1 MNAVSLLSF
10 LLITVLVALISWY
23 KTRKENLQTS
33 SGLFFANRNLG
44 FLVVGGALFFTN
56 ISAVQFIGEN
66 ELVYT
71 NNMSV
76 MAWGLSS
83 VFAMLVV
90 SEFIMPVYLRSGI
103 STTPDFLEERYD
115 TGTKRFVSVIFL
127 VSYIV
132 NMLPSVLYSGA
143 LSFNGL
149 FRISETFHISHWT
162 TVWLLVWLIGLIG
175 CLYTVLGG
183 LKAVAIS
190 DTVLGIGMFAGG
202 VLLPYVAL
210 RYLGHGSVR
219 AGLDTLLASHREHL
233 NSIGAKG
240 DSVPFSTIFTGMLLV
255 NLYYWGTEQYIVQ
268 QALASRNLAESQKG
282 IAVACVGK
290 IISPLLLN
298 IPGLIAVHLY
308 THLSNT
314 AEVFPKIVSDICP
327 PVLTGY
333 MAAITFGA
341 AFTTFNAGLNSSS
354 TLFVLNLYK
363 PLMERRQQPV
373 SERTMVRAGKMFEII
388 VCLLAMCIAPFIAF
402 ARHGLYTYLQMVSGF
417 FSVPI
422 FTILVMGLLHKRMPA
437 IAAKIGLTFFI
448 VTYAVSQLLVDT
460 GLHFLHVLAILFIVT
475 VLLMMII
482 AAFYPRKEP
491 FVQQWNNVVDLQ
503 PWKRRHLYT
512 ILLLLAMVALFVVF
526 SPLGIAGKL

>member
-1 MNAVSLLSF
+1 MNVGALLSF
-10 LLITVLVALISWY
+10 LLVTILVAVISWY
-23 KTRKENLQTS
+23 KTRNENLQTAA
-33 SGLFFANRNLG
+33 GLFFANRNLG

-83 VFAMLVV
+83 VFAMLLV

-143 LSFNGL
+143 VTFNGL
-149 FRISETFHISHWT
+149 FRVSETLHIGYWPT
-162 TVWLLVWLIGLIG
+162 IWLLVWIIGLVG
-175 CLYTVLGG
+175 SLYTILGG

-190 DTVLGIGMFAGG
+190 DTVLGVGMFAGG
-202 VLLPYVAL
+202 ILLPYAAL
-210 RYLGHGSVR
+210 KYLGHGSV
-219 AGLDTLLASHREHL
+219 GTGIDMLLAAKRDHF
-233 NSIGAKG
+233 NAIGKAH
-240 DSVPFSTIFTGMLLV
+240 DSVPFGTIFTGMFLV

-268 QALASRNLAESQKG
+268 QALASRSLAESQKG
-282 IAVACVGK
+282 IAVACAGK

-298 IPGLIAVHLY
+298 IPGLIAVQLY
-308 THLSNT
+308 THMDNT
-314 AEVFPKIVSDICP
+314 AEVFPKIVSDVSS
-327 PVLTGY
+327 PVLTGFI
-333 MAAITFGA
+333 AAITFGA
-341 AFTTFNAGLNSSS
+341 ALTTFNAGLNSTS
-354 TLFVLNLYK
+354 TLFVLNLYRPYK
-363 PLMERRQQPV
+363 AWRQQEVGERQLISV
-373 SERTMVRAGKMFEII
+373 SKRFEML
-388 VCLLAMCIAPFIAF
+388 VCLLAMIIAPFIAF
-402 ARHGLYTYLQMVSGF
+402 AQQGLYTYIQKVSGL

-422 FTILVMGLLHKRMPA
+422 FTILLVGLLHKRMPA
-437 IAAKIGLTFFI
+437 IAAKIGLIFFI
-448 VTYAVSQLLVDT
+448 TTYAVSQLLVDT
-460 GLHFLHVLAILFIVT
+460 GLHFLHVLAILFVLT
-475 VLLMMII
+475 VLLMLVVGAM
-482 AAFYPRKEP
+482 YPRKEP

-512 ILLLLAMVALFVVF
+512 VLLLLAMIALFVVF
-526 SPLGIAGKL
+526 SPLVLAE

>member
-1 MNAVSLLSF
+1 MNVGALLSF
-10 LLITVLVALISWY
+10 LLVTIVVALISWY

-33 SGLFFANRNLG
+33 AGLFFANRNLG

-83 VFAMLVV
+83 VFAMLLV

-127 VSYIV
+127 ISYIV

-143 LSFNGL
+143 VTFNGL
-149 FRISETFHISHWT
+149 FGVSEALHIGYWQSIWM
-162 TVWLLVWLIGLIG
+162 LVWIIGLIG

-190 DTVLGIGMFAGG
+190 DTVLGVGMFAGG
-202 VLLPYVAL
+202 ILLPYAAL
-210 RYLGHGSVR
+210 KYLGHGSVGT
-219 AGLDTLLASHREHL
+219 GLDMLLAAKRDHF
-233 NSIGAKG
+233 NSIGGPHDA
-240 DSVPFSTIFTGMLLV
+240 VPFTTIFTGMLLV

-268 QALASRNLAESQKG
+268 QALASRSLAESQKG
-282 IAVACVGK
+282 IAVASTGK

-298 IPGLIAVHLY
+298 IPGLIAVQLYPHL
-308 THLSNT
+308 HNT
-314 AEVFPKIVSDICP
+314 AEVFPRIVSDVCSP
-327 PVLTGY
+327 MLTGY
-333 MAAITFGA
+333 LAAITFGA
-341 AFTTFNAGLNSSS
+341 ALTTFNAGLNSTS

-363 PLMERRQQPV
+363 PFKARQQKPV
-373 SERTMVRAGKMFEII
+373 TERQLIRISKRFEIL
-388 VCLLAMCIAPFIAF
+388 VCLLAMVIAPFIAF
-402 ARHGLYTYLQMVSGF
+402 ARHGLYTYIQMVSGL

-422 FTILVMGLLHKRMPA
+422 FTILIVGLLHKRMPA

-448 VTYAVSQLLVDT
+448 LTYAVSQILVDT
-460 GLHFLHVLAILFIVT
+460 GLHFLHVLAILFVLT
-475 VLLMMII
+475 VLLMLIV
-482 AAFYPRKEP
+482 AALYPRKEP

-503 PWKRRHLYT
+503 PWKGRHLYT
-512 ILLLLAMVALFVVF
+512 VLLLLAMVALFALF
-526 SPLGIAGKL
+526 SPLGLAR

>member
-1 MNAVSLLSF
+1 MNVGALLSF
-10 LLITVLVALISWY
+10 LLVTLLVALISWY
-23 KTRKENLQTS
+23 KTRRENLQTA

-76 MAWGLSS
+76 MAWGMSS
-83 VFAMLVV
+83 ILAMLLV

-143 LSFNGL
+143 ISFNGL
-149 FRISETFHISHWT
+149 FRVSDALHLDYWATIWI
-162 TVWLLVWLIGLIG
+162 LVWLIGLIG

-202 VLLPYVAL
+202 ILLPYAAL
-210 RYLGHGSVR
+210 KYLGHGS
-219 AGLDTLLASHREHL
+219 AGTGMDMLLAARRDHF
-233 NSIGAKG
+233 NAIGGPHDA
-240 DSVPFSTIFTGMLLV
+240 VPFPTIFTGMFLV

-268 QALASRNLAESQKG
+268 QALASRSLAESQKG

-298 IPGLIAVHLY
+298 IPGLIAVLLY
-308 THLSNT
+308 PSMTNT
-314 AEVFPKIVSDICP
+314 AEVFPKIVSDVSS
-327 PVLTGY
+327 PVLTGFI
-333 MAAITFGA
+333 AAITFGA
-341 AFTTFNAGLNSSS
+341 ALTTFNAGLNSTS

-363 PLMERRQQPV
+363 PFKAWRQEEI
-373 SERTMVRAGKMFEII
+373 SERQLVRVSRRFELL
-388 VCLLAMCIAPFIAF
+388 VCLLAMTIAPFIVF
-402 ARHGLYTYLQMVSGF
+402 AQQGLYTYIQMVSGL

-422 FTILVMGLLHKRMPA
+422 FTILIMGLLHKRMPA

-448 VTYAVSQLLVDT
+448 VTYSVSQLLVDT
-460 GLHFLHVLAILFIVT
+460 GLHFLHVLAVLFVLTVIL
-475 VLLMMII
+475 MII
-482 AAFYPRKEP
+482 VAAFYPRKEP

-503 PWKRRHLYT
+503 PWKRRHVYT
-512 ILLLLAMVALFVVF
+512 ALLLLGMVALFVIF
-526 SPLGIAGKL
+526 SPWGLARP

>member
-1 MNAVSLLSF
+1 MNVGALLSF
-10 LLITVLVALISWY
+10 LIVTILVALISWY
-23 KTRKENLQTS
+23 KTRNENLQTVT
-33 SGLFFANRNLG
+33 GLFFANRNLG

-56 ISAVQFIGEN
+56 VSAVQFIGEN

-76 MAWGLSS
+76 MAWGMSS
-83 VFAMLVV
+83 ILAMLLV

-143 LSFNGL
+143 VAFNGL
-149 FRISETFHISHWT
+149 FGLSDTLRIGYWPTIW
-162 TVWLLVWLIGLIG
+162 VLAWLIGLIG

-202 VLLPYVAL
+202 IILPYVAL
-210 RYLGHGSVR
+210 KYLGQGSLST
-219 AGLDTLLASHREHL
+219 GIDILMASKREHF
-233 NSIGAKG
+233 NAIGGAK
-240 DSVPFSTIFTGMLLV
+240 DAVPFATIFTGMFLV

-268 QALASRNLAESQKG
+268 QALASRSLAESQKG

-308 THLSNT
+308 TNLENT
-314 AEVFPKIVSDICP
+314 TEVFPRIVSDVCSP
-327 PVLTGY
+327 ALTGFI
-333 MAAITFGA
+333 AAITFGA
-341 AFTTFNAGLNSSS
+341 ALTTFNAGLNSTS
-354 TLFVLNLYK
+354 TLFILNLYK
-363 PLMERRQQPV
+363 PFKTWRREEVNERQVLRV
-373 SERTMVRAGKMFEII
+373 SKRFELL
-388 VCLLAMCIAPFIAF
+388 VCVLAMLIAPFIFF
-402 ARHGLYTYLQMVSGF
+402 AEQGLYTYIQKVSGL

-422 FTILVMGLLHKRMPA
+422 FTVLVVGLLHKRMPA
-437 IAAKIGLTFFI
+437 IAAKIGMTFFI
-448 VTYAVSQLLVDT
+448 ITYAASQLFIDT
-460 GLHFLHVLAILFIVT
+460 GLHFLHVLAILFVVT
-475 VLLMMII
+475 VLLMLII
-482 AAFYPRKEP
+482 GTFFPRSEP
-491 FVQQWNNVVDLQ
+491 FAQQWNNVVDLQ
-503 PWKRRHLYT
+503 PWKRRHIYT
-512 ILLLLAMVALFVVF
+512 TLLLVAMVALFVIF
-526 SPLGIAGKL
+526 SPLVLAK

>member
-1 MNAVSLLSF
+1 MNVGALLSF
-10 LLITVLVALISWY
+10 LLVTIVVALISWY

-33 SGLFFANRNLG
+33 AGLFFANRNLG

-83 VFAMLVV
+83 VLAMLLV

-127 VSYIV
+127 ISYIV
-132 NMLPSVLYSGA
+132 NLLPSVLYSGA
-143 LSFNGL
+143 VTFNGL
-149 FRISETFHISHWT
+149 FRVSEYLHIGYWQSIWI
-162 TVWLLVWLIGLIG
+162 LVWLIGLIG

-202 VLLPYVAL
+202 ILLPYAAL
-210 RYLGHGSVR
+210 KYLGHGSVGT
-219 AGLDTLLASHREHL
+219 GLDMLLAARRDHF
-233 NSIGAKG
+233 NSIGGPHDA
-240 DSVPFSTIFTGMLLV
+240 VPFPTIFTGMFLV

-268 QALASRNLAESQKG
+268 QALSSRSLAESQKG
-282 IAVACVGK
+282 IAIASTGK

-298 IPGLIAVHLY
+298 IPGLIAVQLYPHL
-308 THLSNT
+308 HNT
-314 AEVFPKIVSDICP
+314 TEVFPRIVSDVCSPI
-327 PVLTGY
+327 LTGY
-333 MAAITFGA
+333 IAAITFGA
-341 AFTTFNAGLNSSS
+341 ALTTFNAGLNSSS

-363 PLMERRQQPV
+363 PFKARQQKPV
-373 SERTMVRAGKMFEII
+373 SERQLIRISKRFEIM
-388 VCLLAMCIAPFIAF
+388 VCLLAMVIAPFIAF
-402 ARHGLYTYLQMVSGF
+402 ARQGLYTYIQMVSGL

-422 FTILVMGLLHKRMPA
+422 FTILIVGLLHKRMPS

-448 VTYAVSQLLVDT
+448 LTYAVSQLLPDT
-460 GLHFLHVLAILFIVT
+460 SLHFLHVLAILFVLT
-475 VLLMMII
+475 VLLMLIV
-482 AAFYPRKEP
+482 AALYPRKEP

-512 ILLLLAMVALFVVF
+512 VLLLLAVVALFVIF
-526 SPLGIAGKL
+526 SPLGLAE

>member
-1 MNAVSLLSF
+1 MNVGALLSF
-10 LLITVLVALISWY
+10 LLITGLVALISWY
-23 KTRKENLQTS
+23 KTRRENLQTS

-83 VFAMLVV
+83 VLAMLLV

-127 VSYIV
+127 ISYIV
-132 NMLPSVLYSGA
+132 NLLPSVLYSGA
-143 LSFNGL
+143 ISFNGL
-149 FRISETFHISHWT
+149 FRVSETLHIDY
-162 TVWLLVWLIGLIG
+162 WLTIWILVWGIGLIG

-202 VLLPYVAL
+202 ILLPYAAL
-210 RYLGHGSVR
+210 KYLGNGS
-219 AGLDTLLASHREHL
+219 AATGIELLLASKREHF
-233 NSIGAKG
+233 NAIGGPQDA
-240 DSVPFSTIFTGMLLV
+240 VPFPTIFTGMFLV

-268 QALASRNLAESQKG
+268 QALASRSLAESQKG
-282 IAVACVGK
+282 IAVACAGK

-298 IPGLIAVHLY
+298 IPGLIAVLLYPHL
-308 THLSNT
+308 TNT
-314 AEVFPKIVSDICP
+314 AEVFPKIVSDVSP
-327 PVLTGY
+327 PVLTGFI
-333 MAAITFGA
+333 AAITFGA
-341 AFTTFNAGLNSSS
+341 ALTTFNAGLNSAS

-363 PLMERRQQPV
+363 PYKAWRTETV
-373 SERTMVRAGKMFEII
+373 SERQLVRVSRRFELL
-388 VCLLAMCIAPFIAF
+388 VCLLAMLIAPFIVF
-402 ARHGLYTYLQMVSGF
+402 AQQGLYTYIQTVSGL

-422 FTILVMGLLHKRMPA
+422 FTILVVGLLHKRMPA

-448 VTYAVSQLLVDT
+448 ITYASSQLLIDT
-460 GLHFLHVLAILFIVT
+460 GLHFLHVLAILFVLTVILMLVT
-475 VLLMMII
+475 GAI
-482 AAFYPRKEP
+482 FPRKEP
-491 FVQQWNNVVDLQ
+491 FIQKWNNVVDLQ
-503 PWKRRHLYT
+503 PWKRRHWYT
-512 ILLLLAMVALFVVF
+512 ALLLLAMVALFVIF
-526 SPLGIAGKL
+526 SPWGLAA

>member
-1 MNAVSLLSF
+1 MNGLSLLSF
-10 LLITVLVALISWY
+10 ILITVVVALISWY
-23 KTRKENLQTS
+23 KTRKENLQTAT
-33 SGLFFANRNLG
+33 GLFFANRNLG

-66 ELVYT
+66 ELVFT

-83 VFAMLVV
+83 VLAMLLV

-115 TGTKRFVSVIFL
+115 TGTKRFVSTIFL

-143 LSFNGL
+143 ITFNGL
-149 FRISETFHISHWT
+149 FRVSEVLHLDYWT
-162 TVWLLVWLIGLIG
+162 TIWLLVWLIGLIG
-175 CLYTVLGG
+175 FLYTALGG

-190 DTVLGIGMFAGG
+190 DTVLGVGMFVGG
-202 VLLPYVAL
+202 ILLPYAAL
-210 RYLGHGSVR
+210 KFLGQGSVK
-219 AGLDTLLASHREHL
+219 AGIDILLSSRREHF
-233 NSIGAKG
+233 NAIGG
-240 DSVPFSTIFTGMLLV
+240 PHDSVPFSTIFTGMLLV

-268 QALASRNLAESQKG
+268 QALASRSLAESQKG

-290 IISPLLLN
+290 IVSPLLLN

-308 THLSNT
+308 TSMDNT
-314 AEVFPKIVSDICP
+314 AEVFPRIVSDVCP
-327 PVLTGY
+327 PLLTGF
-333 MAAITFGA
+333 MAAIAFGA
-341 AFTTFNAGLNSSS
+341 ALTTFNAGLNSTS
-354 TLFVLNLYK
+354 TLFILNLYK
-363 PLMERRQQPV
+363 PYKTWKQQTP
-373 SERTMVRAGKMFEII
+373 SEQELVKAAKRFEIL

-402 ARHGLYTYLQMVSGF
+402 ARQGLYTYIQIVSGF

-437 IAAKIGLTFFI
+437 IAAKIGLVFFI
-448 VTYAVSQLLVDT
+448 TTYAISQLLVDT
-460 GLHFLHVLAILFIVT
+460 GLHFLHVLAILFVLT

-482 AAFYPRKEP
+482 AKLCPRKEP
-491 FVQQWNNVVDLQ
+491 FVQQWNNVVALQ
-503 PWKRRHLYT
+503 PWKHRHIYAV
-512 ILLLLAMVALFVVF
+512 LLLLAMVALFVIF
-526 SPLGIAGKL
+526 SPLGLAR

>member
-1 MNAVSLLSF
+1 MNVGALLSF
-10 LLITVLVALISWY
+10 LLVTILVALISWY
-23 KTRKENLQTS
+23 KTRRENLQTAA
-33 SGLFFANRNLG
+33 GLFFANRNLG

-83 VFAMLVV
+83 VFAMLLV

-127 VSYIV
+127 ISYIV

-143 LSFNGL
+143 ISFNGL
-149 FRISETFHISHWT
+149 FRVSETLHIDYWVT
-162 TVWLLVWLIGLIG
+162 IWILVWLIGFIG
-175 CLYTVLGG
+175 CLYTILGG

-190 DTVLGIGMFAGG
+190 DTVLGVGMFAGG
-202 VLLPYVAL
+202 ILLPYAAL
-210 RYLGHGSVR
+210 KYLGHGS
-219 AGLDTLLASHREHL
+219 AGTGLDILLASRRDHF
-233 NSIGAKG
+233 NAIGGPQDA
-240 DSVPFSTIFTGMLLV
+240 VPFPTIFTGMFLV

-268 QALASRNLAESQKG
+268 QALASRSLAESQKG
-282 IAVACVGK
+282 IAVASVGK

-298 IPGLIAVHLY
+298 IPGLIAVLLY
-308 THLSNT
+308 PHMTNT
-314 AEVFPKIVSDICP
+314 AEVFPKIVSDVCSP
-327 PVLTGY
+327 MLTGFI
-333 MAAITFGA
+333 AAITFGA
-341 AFTTFNAGLNSSS
+341 ALTTFNAGLNSTS

-363 PLMERRQQPV
+363 PFKAWRQEAV
-373 SERTMVRAGKMFEII
+373 SERQLVRVSRRFELL
-388 VCLLAMCIAPFIAF
+388 VCLLAMVIAPFIVF
-402 ARHGLYTYLQMVSGF
+402 AQQGLYTYIQMVSGL

-422 FTILVMGLLHKRMPA
+422 FTILLLGLVHKRMPA

-448 VTYAVSQLLVDT
+448 LTYSIAQFIVDT
-460 GLHFLHVLAILFIVT
+460 GLHFLHVLSILFVVT
-475 VLLMMII
+475 VLLMLGI
-482 AAFYPRKEP
+482 AAIAPRKEP

-503 PWKRRHLYT
+503 PWKQRHIYT
-512 ILLLLAMVALFVVF
+512 ALLLLAMVALFVIF
-526 SPLGIAGKL
+526 SPLGLAK

>member
-1 MNAVSLLSF
+1 MLALLSF
-10 LLITVLVALISWY
+10 LLVTTLVAVISWY

-33 SGLFFANRNLG
+33 AGLFFANRNLG

-76 MAWGLSS
+76 MAWGMSS
-83 VFAMLVV
+83 VFAMLLV
-90 SEFIMPVYLRSGI
+90 SEFLMPVYLRSGI

-143 LSFNGL
+143 VTFNGL
-149 FRISETFHISHWT
+149 FRVSEFFHIGYWQSIWI
-162 TVWLLVWLIGLIG
+162 LVWIIGLIG

-202 VLLPYVAL
+202 LLLPYAAL
-210 RYLGHGSVR
+210 KFLGHGSVLN
-219 AGLDTLLASHREHL
+219 GLDILLAARRDHF
-233 NSIGAKG
+233 NSIGSSTDA
-240 DSVPFSTIFTGMLLV
+240 VPFTTIFTGMLLV

-268 QALASRNLAESQKG
+268 QALASRSLAESQKG
-282 IAVACVGK
+282 IAIASTGK

-298 IPGLIAVHLY
+298 IPGLIAVQLYPHL
-308 THLSNT
+308 HNT
-314 AEVFPKIVSDICP
+314 AEVFPRIVSDVCSPI
-327 PVLTGY
+327 LTGY
-333 MAAITFGA
+333 IAAITFGA
-341 AFTTFNAGLNSSS
+341 ALTTFNAGLNSSS

-363 PLMERRQQPV
+363 PFKKSVTEQQLIRV
-373 SERTMVRAGKMFEII
+373 SKRFEIL
-388 VCLLAMCIAPFIAF
+388 VCVVAMTIAPFIAF
-402 ARHGLYTYLQMVSGF
+402 ARQGLYTYIQMVSGL

-422 FTILVMGLLHKRMPA
+422 FTILVVGLLHKRMPA

-448 VTYAVSQLLVDT
+448 LTYAASQVVST
-460 GLHFLHVLAILFIVT
+460 GLHFLHVLAILFVLT
-475 VLLMMII
+475 VVLMMIV
-482 AAFYPRKEP
+482 AAVYPRKEP

-503 PWKRRHLYT
+503 PWKGRHLYT
-512 ILLLLAMVALFVVF
+512 LLLLLAMIALFVIF
-526 SPLGIAGKL
+526 SPLGLAK

>member
-1 MNAVSLLSF
+1 MNVGALLSF
-10 LLITVLVALISWY
+10 LLVTIVVALISWY
-23 KTRKENLQTS
+23 KTRKENLQTAA
-33 SGLFFANRNLG
+33 GLFFANRNLS

-83 VFAMLVV
+83 VFAMLLV

-127 VSYIV
+127 ISYIV

-143 LSFNGL
+143 ITFNGL
-149 FRISETFHISHWT
+149 FHVSEVLHIGYWQT
-162 TVWLLVWLIGLIG
+162 IWILVWLIGSIG

-202 VLLPYVAL
+202 ILLPYAAL
-210 RYLGHGSVR
+210 KYLGHGSVST
-219 AGLDTLLASHREHL
+219 GINLLLSARRDHF
-233 NSIGAKG
+233 NAIGGPQDA
-240 DSVPFSTIFTGMLLV
+240 VPFPTIFTGMFLV

-268 QALASRNLAESQKG
+268 QALSSRSLAESQKG
-282 IAVACVGK
+282 IAVACTGK

-298 IPGLIAVHLY
+298 IPGLIAVLLY
-308 THLSNT
+308 PHMHNT
-314 AEVFPKIVSDICP
+314 AEVFPKIVSDVCSP
-327 PVLTGY
+327 MLTGY
-333 MAAITFGA
+333 IAAITFGA
-341 AFTTFNAGLNSSS
+341 ALTSFNAGLNSSS

-363 PLMERRQQPV
+363 PLKARQQKPA
-373 SERTMVRAGKMFEII
+373 SERQLIRAGKRFEIL
-388 VCLLAMCIAPFIAF
+388 VCLLAMLIAPFIVF
-402 ARHGLYTYLQMVSGF
+402 AQHGLYTYIQMVSGL

-422 FTILVMGLLHKRMPA
+422 FTILIVGLLHKRMPA

-448 VTYAVSQLLVDT
+448 LTYAVSQFLVNT
-460 GLHFLHVLAILFIVT
+460 GLHFLHVLAILFVLT
-475 VLLMMII
+475 VLLMMIV
-482 AAFYPRKEP
+482 AALYPRKEP

-503 PWKRRHLYT
+503 PWKKRHLYT
-512 ILLLLAMVALFVVF
+512 VLLLLAMVALFVIF
-526 SPLGIAGKL
+526 SPLGLAK

>member
-1 MNAVSLLSF
+1 MNAASVLSF
-10 LLITVLVALISWY
+10 ILFTVTVAIISWY

-33 SGLFFANRNLG
+33 TGLFFANRNLG

-83 VFAMLVV
+83 VFAMLLV

-115 TGTKRFVSVIFL
+115 AGTKRFVSIIFL

-143 LSFNGL
+143 IAFNGL
-149 FRISETFHISHWT
+149 FHVSETFHIGYWQT
-162 TVWLLVWLIGLIG
+162 IWLLVWLIGFIG

-190 DTVLGIGMFAGG
+190 DTVLGVAMFAGG
-202 VLLPYVAL
+202 MVLPYL
-210 RYLGHGSVR
+210 GLKYLGHGSV
-219 AGLDTLLASHREHL
+219 AHGFNTLLTSHNTHL
-233 NSIGAKG
+233 NAIGGPHDA
-240 DSVPFSTIFTGMLLV
+240 VPFATIFTGMLLV

-282 IAVACVGK
+282 IAVASLGK

-298 IPGLIAVHLY
+298 IPGLIAVQLY
-308 THLSNT
+308 THLHNT
-314 AEVFPKIVSDICP
+314 AEVFPQFVSDVCP

-341 AFTTFNAGLNSSS
+341 ALTTFNAGLNSTS

-363 PLMERRQQPV
+363 PLKAWQQKPVTERQLV
-373 SERTMVRAGKMFEII
+373 NAGKRFELL
-388 VCLLAMCIAPFIAF
+388 VCFLAMIIAPFIAF
-402 ARHGLYTYLQMVSGF
+402 AKQGLYTYLQMVSGF

-422 FTILVMGLLHKRMPA
+422 FTILVVGLVHKRVPA

-448 VTYAVSQLLVDT
+448 LTYAASQLFIDT
-460 GLHFLHVLAILFIVT
+460 GLHFLHVLAILFVLT
-475 VLLMMII
+475 VLLMLAIGAWRPM
-482 AAFYPRKEP
+482 PVP

-503 PWKRRHLYT
+503 PWKYRHLYAV
-512 ILLLLAMVALFVVF
+512 LLIIAMIGVFVLF
-526 SPLGIAGKL
+526 SPWGLAR

>member
-1 MNAVSLLSF
+1 MNVGALLSF
-10 LLITVLVALISWY
+10 LLVTILVAVISWY
-23 KTRKENLQTS
+23 KTRNENLQTAA
-33 SGLFFANRNLG
+33 GLFFANRNLG

-83 VFAMLVV
+83 VFAMLLV

-115 TGTKRFVSVIFL
+115 AGTKRFVSVIFL

-143 LSFNGL
+143 VTFNGL
-149 FRISETFHISHWT
+149 FRVSETLRIGYWPT
-162 TVWLLVWLIGLIG
+162 IWMLVWIIGLIG
-175 CLYTVLGG
+175 SLYTILGG

-190 DTVLGIGMFAGG
+190 DTVLGVGMFAGG
-202 VLLPYVAL
+202 ILLPYAAL
-210 RYLGHGSVR
+210 KYLGHGSVGT
-219 AGLDTLLASHREHL
+219 GLDLLLAAKRDHF
-233 NSIGAKG
+233 NAIGG
-240 DSVPFSTIFTGMLLV
+240 VHDSVPFPTIFTGMFLV

-268 QALASRNLAESQKG
+268 QALASRSLAESQKG

-298 IPGLIAVHLY
+298 IPGLIAVQLY
-308 THLSNT
+308 THMDNT
-314 AEVFPKIVSDICP
+314 AEVFPKIVSDVSS
-327 PVLTGY
+327 PVLTGFI
-333 MAAITFGA
+333 AAITFGA
-341 AFTTFNAGLNSSS
+341 ALTTFNAGLNSTS

-363 PLMERRQQPV
+363 PFKAWRQQAI
-373 SERTMVRAGKMFEII
+373 SERQLISASKRFEML
-388 VCLLAMCIAPFIAF
+388 VCLLAMIIAPFIAF
-402 ARHGLYTYLQMVSGF
+402 AQQGLYTYIQKVSGL

-422 FTILVMGLLHKRMPA
+422 FTILLVGLLHKRMPA

-448 VTYAVSQLLVDT
+448 TTYAVSQLLVDT
-460 GLHFLHVLAILFIVT
+460 GLHFLHVLAILFVLT
-475 VLLMMII
+475 VLLMLAVGAM
-482 AAFYPRKEP
+482 YPRKEP

-512 ILLLLAMVALFVVF
+512 VLLLLATIALFVVF
-526 SPLGIAGKL
+526 SPLVLAE

>member
-1 MNAVSLLSF
+1 MNVGALLSF
-10 LLITVLVALISWY
+10 LVVTIVVALISWY

-33 SGLFFANRNLG
+33 AGLFFANRNLG

-83 VFAMLVV
+83 VLAMLLV

-143 LSFNGL
+143 VIFNGL
-149 FRISETFHISHWT
+149 FGVSEFLHIGYWQT
-162 TVWLLVWLIGLIG
+162 IWILVWIIGLVG

-202 VLLPYVAL
+202 ILLPYAAL
-210 RYLGHGSVR
+210 KYLGHGSVST
-219 AGLDTLLASHREHL
+219 GIDLLLAGRRDHF
-233 NSIGAKG
+233 NSIGGPHDA
-240 DSVPFSTIFTGMLLV
+240 VPFSTIFSGMLLV

-268 QALASRNLAESQKG
+268 QALASRSLAESQKG
-282 IAVACVGK
+282 IAIASTGK

-298 IPGLIAVHLY
+298 IPGLIAVQLYPHLN
-308 THLSNT
+308 NT
-314 AEVFPKIVSDICP
+314 AEVFPKIVSDVCSPI
-327 PVLTGY
+327 LTGY
-333 MAAITFGA
+333 LAAITFGA
-341 AFTTFNAGLNSSS
+341 ALTTFNAGLNSTS

-363 PLMERRQQPV
+363 PYKKNV
-373 SERTMVRAGKMFEII
+373 SEQQLVRVSRRFEIL
-388 VCLLAMCIAPFIAF
+388 VCLLAMTIAPFILF
-402 ARHGLYTYLQMVSGF
+402 AKQGLYTYIQMVSGL

-422 FTILVMGLLHKRMPA
+422 FTILIVGLLHKRMPA

-448 VTYAVSQLLVDT
+448 LTYAASQLLVDT
-460 GLHFLHVLAILFIVT
+460 GLHFLHVLAILFVLT
-475 VLLMMII
+475 VLLMMIV
-482 AAFYPRKEP
+482 AAISPRKEP

-503 PWKRRHLYT
+503 PWKGRHLYT
-512 ILLLLAMVALFVVF
+512 ILLLLAMVALFVIF
-526 SPLGIAGKL
+526 SPLGLAE

>member
-1 MNAVSLLSF
+1 MNVGALLSF
-10 LLITVLVALISWY
+10 LLVTVAVALISWY
-23 KTRKENLQTS
+23 KTRKENLQTAA
-33 SGLFFANRNLG
+33 GLFFANRNLG

-56 ISAVQFIGEN
+56 ISAVQFVGEN

-76 MAWGLSS
+76 MAWGMSS
-83 VFAMLVV
+83 ILAMLLV

-127 VSYIV
+127 VSYIM

-143 LSFNGL
+143 VTFNGL
-149 FRISETFHISHWT
+149 FRVSETLHISYWST
-162 TVWLLVWLIGLIG
+162 IWMLVWFIGLIG

-190 DTVLGIGMFAGG
+190 DTVLGMGMFAGG
-202 VLLPYVAL
+202 ILLPYAAL
-210 RYLGHGSVR
+210 KYLGHGSVST
-219 AGLDTLLASHREHL
+219 GLDVLLAARRDHF
-233 NSIGAKG
+233 NSIGGPHDA
-240 DSVPFSTIFTGMLLV
+240 VPFSTIFTGMLLV

-282 IAVACVGK
+282 IAVACLGK

-298 IPGLIAVHLY
+298 IPGLIAVQLYPHLQ
-308 THLSNT
+308 NT
-314 AEVFPKIVSDICP
+314 VEVFPKIVNDVCSPI
-327 PVLTGY
+327 LTGFI
-333 MAAITFGA
+333 AAITFGA
-341 AFTTFNAGLNSSS
+341 ALTTFNAGLNSTS

-363 PLMERRQQPV
+363 PFKAWRQAPV
-373 SERTMVRAGKMFEII
+373 SERQLIRASKWFEIL
-388 VCLLAMCIAPFIAF
+388 VCVVAMVIAPFIAF
-402 ARHGLYTYLQMVSGF
+402 AQQGLYTYLQMVSGL

-422 FTILVMGLLHKRMPA
+422 FTILIVGLLHKRMPA

-448 VTYAVSQLLVDT
+448 VTYSVSQLLVDT
-460 GLHFLHVLAILFIVT
+460 GTHFLHVLAVLFVLT
-475 VLLMMII
+475 VLLMLIVG
-482 AAFYPRKEP
+482 ALYPRREP

-512 ILLLLAMVALFVVF
+512 VLLLLAMVALFVVF
-526 SPLGIAGKL
+526 SPLGLAE

>member
-1 MNAVSLLSF
+1 MNVGALLSF
-10 LLITVLVALISWY
+10 LLVTTAVALISWY
-23 KTRKENLQTS
+23 KTRKENLQTA

-56 ISAVQFIGEN
+56 ISAVQFVGEN

-76 MAWGLSS
+76 IAWGLSS
-83 VFAMLVV
+83 IFAMLLV

-127 VSYIV
+127 ASYIA

-143 LSFNGL
+143 VTFNGL
-149 FRISETFHISHWT
+149 FRVSDALHIGYWPT
-162 TVWLLVWLIGLIG
+162 IWVLVWVIGLIG

-202 VLLPYVAL
+202 ILLPYAAL
-210 RYLGHGSVR
+210 KYLGHGSVG
-219 AGLDTLLASHREHL
+219 AGLDQLLSAHKDHL
-233 NSIGAKG
+233 NAIGGPHDA
-240 DSVPFSTIFTGMLLV
+240 VPFSTIFTGMFLV

-268 QALASRNLAESQKG
+268 QALASRSLAESQKG
-282 IAVACVGK
+282 IAVACTGK

-308 THLSNT
+308 PNLQNT
-314 AEVFPKIVSDICP
+314 TEVFPRIVSDVCSP
-327 PVLTGY
+327 MLTGY
-333 MAAITFGA
+333 MAALTFGA
-341 AFTTFNAGLNSSS
+341 ALTTFNAGLNSSS

-363 PLMERRQQPV
+363 PYKAMQEQPV
-373 SERTMVRAGKMFEII
+373 TEQQLLRAGRRFELIL
-388 VCLLAMCIAPFIAF
+388 CFLAMVIAPFIAF
-402 ARHGLYTYLQMVSGF
+402 AEQGLYTYLQMVSGF

-422 FTILVMGLLHKRMPA
+422 FTVLVVGLLHKRMPA
-437 IAAKIGLTFFI
+437 IAAKIGLSFFI
-448 VTYAVSQLLVDT
+448 TTYAVSQLLVDT
-460 GLHFLHVLAILFIVT
+460 GLHFLHVLAILFVLT
-475 VLLMMII
+475 VLLMLVVGAM
-482 AAFYPRKEP
+482 YPRKEP

-503 PWKRRHLYT
+503 PWKRRHLYAV
-512 ILLLLAMVALFVVF
+512 LLLLAMVALFVVF
-526 SPLGIAGKL
+526 SPLGLAE

>member
-1 MNAVSLLSF
+1 MNVGALLSF
-10 LLITVLVALISWY
+10 LVVTIVVALISWY

-33 SGLFFANRNLG
+33 AGLFFANRNLG

-83 VFAMLVV
+83 VLAMLLV

-143 LSFNGL
+143 IIFNGL
-149 FRISETFHISHWT
+149 FGVSEFLHIGYWQT
-162 TVWLLVWLIGLIG
+162 IWILVWIIGLIG

-202 VLLPYVAL
+202 ILLPYAAL
-210 RYLGHGSVR
+210 KYLGHGSVGT
-219 AGLDTLLASHREHL
+219 GLDLLLAGRRDHF
-233 NSIGAKG
+233 NSIGGPHDA
-240 DSVPFSTIFTGMLLV
+240 VPFSTIFSGMLLV

-268 QALASRNLAESQKG
+268 QALASRSLAESQKG
-282 IAVACVGK
+282 IAIASTGK

-298 IPGLIAVHLY
+298 IPGLIAVQLYPHLN
-308 THLSNT
+308 NT
-314 AEVFPKIVSDICP
+314 AEVFPKIVSDVCSPI
-327 PVLTGY
+327 LTGY
-333 MAAITFGA
+333 LAAITFGA
-341 AFTTFNAGLNSSS
+341 ALTTFNAGLNSTS

-363 PLMERRQQPV
+363 PYKKNV
-373 SERTMVRAGKMFEII
+373 SEQQLVRVSRRFEIL
-388 VCLLAMCIAPFIAF
+388 VCLLAMTIAPFILF
-402 ARHGLYTYLQMVSGF
+402 ARQGLYTYIQMVSGL

-422 FTILVMGLLHKRMPA
+422 FTILIVGLLHKRMPA

-448 VTYAVSQLLVDT
+448 LTYAASQLLVDT
-460 GLHFLHVLAILFIVT
+460 GLHFLHVLGILFVLT
-475 VLLMMII
+475 VLLMMIV
-482 AAFYPRKEP
+482 AAISPRKEP

-503 PWKRRHLYT
+503 PWKGRHLYT
-512 ILLLLAMVALFVVF
+512 ILLLLAMVALFVIF
-526 SPLGIAGKL
+526 SPLGLAE

>member
-1 MNAVSLLSF
+1 MNGVSLLSF
-10 LLITVLVALISWY
+10 LLITAAVALISWY
-23 KTRKENLQTS
+23 KTRKENLQTAA
-33 SGLFFANRNLG
+33 GLFFANRNLG

-56 ISAVQFIGEN
+56 VSAVQFIGEN

-83 VFAMLVV
+83 IFAMLLV
-90 SEFIMPVYLRSGI
+90 SEFIMPVYLRAGI

-115 TGTKRFVSVIFL
+115 TGTKHFVSVIFL

-143 LSFNGL
+143 VIFNGL
-149 FRISETFHISHWT
+149 FRVSETLHIGYWAT
-162 TVWLLVWLIGLIG
+162 TWMLVWLIGLIG

-202 VLLPYVAL
+202 ILLPYAAL
-210 RYLGHGSVR
+210 KYLGHGSVS
-219 AGLDTLLASHREHL
+219 AGLELLLASQREHF
-233 NSIGAKG
+233 NAIGGPG
-240 DSVPFSTIFTGMLLV
+240 DAVPFSTMFTGMLLV

-268 QALASRNLAESQKG
+268 QALASRSLAESQKG

-290 IISPLLLN
+290 LISPLLLN

-308 THLSNT
+308 PRLENT
-314 AEVFPKIVSDICP
+314 AQVFPRIVSDVCP
-327 PVLTGY
+327 PILTGY
-333 MAAITFGA
+333 MAAIAFGA
-341 AFTTFNAGLNSSS
+341 ALTTFNAGLNSSS

-363 PLMERRQQPV
+363 PFKAWQQKPVGERELIRV
-373 SERTMVRAGKMFEII
+373 GRRFELL
-388 VCLLAMCIAPFIAF
+388 VCLLAMLIAPFIAF
-402 ARHGLYTYLQMVSGF
+402 ARQGLYTYIQMVSGF

-422 FTILVMGLLHKRMPA
+422 FTILVVGLLHRRMPA
-437 IAAKIGLTFFI
+437 IAAKTGLTFFI
-448 VTYAVSQLLVDT
+448 LTYTVSQLLVDT
-460 GLHFLHVLAILFIVT
+460 GVHFLHILAVLFVLT
-475 VLLMMII
+475 VLLMLGIG
-482 AAFYPRKEP
+482 ALYPRKEP

-503 PWKRRHLYT
+503 PWKRRHLYAV
-512 ILLLLAMVALFVVF
+512 LLLLAMVALFVVF
-526 SPLGIAGKL
+526 SPLVLAE

>member
-1 MNAVSLLSF
+1 MNVGALLSF
-10 LLITVLVALISWY
+10 LVVTIVVALISWY

-33 SGLFFANRNLG
+33 AGLFFANRNLG

-83 VFAMLVV
+83 VLAMLIV

-143 LSFNGL
+143 VTFNGL
-149 FRISETFHISHWT
+149 FRVSEFLHIGYWQT
-162 TVWLLVWLIGLIG
+162 IWVLVWIIGLIG

-202 VLLPYVAL
+202 ILLPYAAL
-210 RYLGHGSVR
+210 KYLGHGSVST
-219 AGLDTLLASHREHL
+219 GLDLLLSAKRDHF
-233 NSIGAKG
+233 NAIGGPQDA
-240 DSVPFSTIFTGMLLV
+240 VPFPTIFTGMLLV

-268 QALASRNLAESQKG
+268 QALASRSLAESQKG
-282 IAVACVGK
+282 IAIASTGK

-298 IPGLIAVHLY
+298 IPGLIAVQLYPHL
-308 THLSNT
+308 HNT
-314 AEVFPKIVSDICP
+314 AEVFPKIVSDVCSPI
-327 PVLTGY
+327 LTGY
-333 MAAITFGA
+333 IAAITFGA
-341 AFTTFNAGLNSSS
+341 ALTTFNAGLNSSS

-363 PLMERRQQPV
+363 PYKKNV
-373 SERTMVRAGKMFEII
+373 SEQQLIRISRRFEIL
-388 VCLLAMCIAPFIAF
+388 VCLLAMTIAPFIVF
-402 ARHGLYTYLQMVSGF
+402 ARQGLYTYIQMVSGL

-422 FTILVMGLLHKRMPA
+422 FTILIVGLLHKRMPA
-437 IAAKIGLTFFI
+437 IAAKTGLTFFI
-448 VTYAVSQLLVDT
+448 LTYAVSQLLIDT
-460 GLHFLHVLAILFIVT
+460 HLHFLHVLAILFVLT
-475 VLLMMII
+475 VLLMMIVAAI
-482 AAFYPRKEP
+482 APRKEP

-503 PWKRRHLYT
+503 PWKGRHLYT
-512 ILLLLAMVALFVVF
+512 VLLLLAMVALFVIF
-526 SPLGIAGKL
+526 SPLGLAE